1 MASIEKTVLTNP
13 FNPRERKTFPVHLE
27 PGQALLDYVKD
38 DGERVISI
46 LNGKVIP
53 PHERALVIPQRGDQL
68 IVAPELAGGD
78 GGGKQILRS
87 VALIAVAVVAT
98 LISGGVLLP
107 TLGPLAAALVSA
119 GVLVAGS
126 VIVNFA
132 IPLPKTTG
140 TSNSQSYSWSG
151 AVMSVGQGTPISVGF
166 GKFSPSWK
174 VISSYTHTQGDKQ
187 YLNLLL
193 CAGFGPANDILDINI
208 NGNPIANYE
217 GVTIEK
223 RLGTNDQV
231 GVSYFSDTVSERG
244 QSSRLKTGDTPVVVN
259 GDRSD
264 TQALEVEFFFPKG
277 IWAGPNSDGG
287 YDNWTVYGKVE
298 YKLHSD
304 STFTTAIFPGLTADV
319 GTTPYWLA
327 ILQTQSNGVPL
338 IVVYDTSNGPT
349 DHREGDPFYRALV
362 TVNVYDHDGNFIGT
376 QQQIQ
381 VGTWTKNPGNPAT
394 GASAMGSTPQTV
406 TQWHLVSF
414 YEQGNTQTMRRHVV
428 RIDNLPA
435 GQYDVRVS
443 KIGTSQNPGEAF
455 WSPITEDTT
464 RRGEEMWLGSIREII
479 YDDFIYPNMVLLGV
493 RALATDQLSGSGV
506 NVTATVDWGENN
518 NSKVVQR
525 MMENDLFGGGI
536 DSAIM
541 DQPKFDEW
549 EAFCD
554 TLVSDGDGG
563 FINQGTFDGVF
574 DSTDNLW
581 AQIAKVCAIGRG
593 AVVRTGLNYSV
604 IIDKPSVPVQVF
616 TVGNILR
623 DSFKETWLAL
633 DSRANSIDLA
643 YNDASDGYTRKP
655 LTVQDEVAIASG
667 DPIRKAPMLD
677 ALGITSAAQAFH
689 EGNYRLV
696 STKLLKRTVEF
707 DAPIEAITCSMG
719 DRITV
724 QHDVPQWGAG
734 GKLVLAA
741 DIANIKLD
749 RAVEMDAGKT
759 YSLIVVH
766 PTLQLASG
774 NTASISGVNIVLDS
788 APPVGSYGIGGYGLD
803 GFSHSLQQIL
813 RLILPDG
820 DFEVVAVDGA
830 NVTLAKPSA
839 STGVK
844 AYQLVAIDAIEDRVV
859 TNVPVSGSVTTDS
872 LVVSPGFSAIPPKY
886 ATYTFGEITKEGKDF
901 RVAGMSR
908 TSDLEWTIH
917 GLEYSDELYNAVD
930 PILPPS
936 PNGVTG
942 IAISNLDAH
951 EAFSPS
957 ASLPLIAVG
966 WTPGK
971 YTVGADVYIS
981 SADFFP
987 STPSAIKDSGGGL
1000 NTMPVSQDFYLRIT
1014 YSKTG
1019 GGETG
1024 PSNAVKIVGDSN
1036 SNWRIRVYDRSTPD
1050 TDYTGWNL
1058 YVAYVPFGDPEPAL
1072 SAYQK
1077 QNTAVTALGYI
1088 NGFVVWAVVSH
1099 GALST
1104 TQIHGSGVL
1113 ITTVLRRHDAL
1124 IAGRTAGNY
1133 LVRVVGYDA
1142 LGKRANFNSSPSVGV
1157 AIMGSAG
1164 LPANVTSFR
1173 STGFVTPNV
1182 TAVWDA
1188 VSDDD
1193 LAHYEI
1199 RYQYAFDGV
1208 LWERAAVV
1216 SSPIASATT
1225 ATLTKGAGTYLIK
1238 AVNTAGRESGV
1249 ASMFTVGHS
1258 DVRPSPDPDPDP
1270 LPRGGPPNGGPGDG
1284 RRSLY

>member
-1 MASIEKTVLTNP
+1 MASLEKTVLTNP

-27 PGQALLDYVKD
+27 PGQALLRYVKD
-38 DGERVISI
+38 DGEEFISI

-53 PHERALVIPQRGDQL
+53 PHERGLVIPQRGDQL
-68 IVAPELAGGD
+68 IIAPILAGGD

-140 TSNSQSYSWSG
+140 TTDSQSYSWSG
-151 AVMSVGQGTPISVGF
+151 PVMSVGQGTPISVGF

-174 VISSYTHTQGDKQ
+174 VISSYTHTQGDTQ
-187 YLNLLL
+187 YLNVLL

-223 RLGTNDQV
+223 RLGVNDQTA
-231 GVSYFSDTVSERG
+231 VSYFSDTVSERG

-277 IWAGPNSDGG
+277 IWAGPNSDGSF
-287 YDNWTVYGKVE
+287 DNWTVYGKVE

-394 GASAMGSTPQTV
+394 GASPMGSTPQTV
-406 TQWHLVSF
+406 TQWHAVSF

-428 RIDNLPA
+428 RVDNLPP

-479 YDDFIYPNMVLLGV
+479 YDDFVYPNMVLLGV

-518 NSKVVQR
+518 PSKVVQR
-525 MMENDLFGGGI
+525 MMTNDLFGGGI

-549 EAFCD
+549 EDFCD

-581 AQIAKVCAIGRG
+581 AQIAKVGAIARG

-604 IIDKPSVPVQVF
+604 IIDKPSVAVQVF
-616 TVGNILR
+616 TVGNILQ
-623 DSFKETWLAL
+623 DSFKESWLAL

-643 YNDASDGYTRKP
+643 YNDASDFYTRKP
-655 LTVQDEVAIASG
+655 LTVQDETAIASG

-689 EGNYRLV
+689 EGNYRLQ
-696 STKLLKRTVEF
+696 STKLLKRTIEF
-707 DAPIEAITCSMG
+707 DVPVEAMTCSMG

-724 QHDVPQWGAG
+724 QHDVPQWGQG
-734 GKLVLAA
+734 GKIVSAS
-741 DIANIKLD
+741 DTTHIKLD
-749 RAVEMDAGKT
+749 RQVTLTVGIT

-766 PTLQLASG
+766 PTLQLAAG
-774 NTASISGVNIVLDS
+774 NTVSIAGTTVALNAAPATTQPIMRLVLPDGEFEVLSISG
-788 APPVGSYGIGGYGLD
+788 AT
-803 GFSHSLQQIL
+803 
-813 RLILPDG
+813 
-820 DFEVVAVDGA
+820 
-830 NVTLAKPSA
+830 VTLAKAST

-844 AYQLVAIDAIEDRVV
+844 AYQLVAIDAMEERTVLSAV
-859 TNVPVSGSVTTDS
+859 GSGGYDDGGYDEGGYDEGAVATSAD
-872 LVVSPGFSAIPPKY
+872 LVVSPGFSALPPQY
-886 ATYTFGEITKEGKDF
+886 ATYVFGEVTKVGKDF
-901 RVAGMSR
+901 RVAGLSR
-908 TSDLEWTIH
+908 SSDLEWH
-917 GLEYSDELYNAVD
+917 LSCLEYSDELYNAVD
-930 PILPPS
+930 PVLPPS

-942 IAISNLDAH
+942 IAVSNLDAH
-951 EAFSPS
+951 EAFAPS
-957 ASLPLIAVG
+957 ASQPLIAVG

-971 YTVGADVYIS
+971 YTVGADVYIGS
-981 SADFFP
+981 SDFFP
-987 STPSAIKDSGGGL
+987 STPSAIKDSGSGL
-1000 NTMPVSQDFYLRIT
+1000 NTMPISQDFYLRIT
-1014 YSKTG
+1014 YAKTG

-1024 PSNAVKIVGDSN
+1024 PSNAVKIVGNADAN
-1036 SNWRIRVYDRSTPD
+1036 FRIRVYDRSTPD
-1050 TDYTGWNL
+1050 PDYTGWNL
-1058 YVAYVPFGDPEPAL
+1058 YVAYVPTGNPEPAL

-1077 QNTAVTALGYI
+1077 QNTTLTALGYV
-1088 NGFVVWAVVSH
+1088 NGFVVLAVASN
-1099 GALST
+1099 GSLST
-1104 TQIHGSGVL
+1104 AQVHGGAVL
-1113 ITTVLRRHDAL
+1113 VDSVDRQHSAV

-1142 LGKRANFNSSPSVGV
+1142 LGKRADFNSSPTVGV

-1173 STGFVTPNV
+1173 STGFVSPNV
-1182 TAVWDA
+1182 TASWDA

-1193 LAHYEI
+1193 LDHYEI

-1208 LWERAAVV
+1208 LWERAAAV
-1216 SSPIASATT
+1216 SSPISSATT
-1225 ATLTKGAGTYLIK
+1225 STLAKGAGTYLIK

-1249 ASMFTVGHS
+1249 ASMFTVGRI
-1258 DVRPSPDPDPDP
+1258 DVRPTPDPDPDP
-1270 LPRGGPPNGGPGDG
+1270 LPRGGPPDGGPG
-1284 RRSLY
+1284 RQQTNVF